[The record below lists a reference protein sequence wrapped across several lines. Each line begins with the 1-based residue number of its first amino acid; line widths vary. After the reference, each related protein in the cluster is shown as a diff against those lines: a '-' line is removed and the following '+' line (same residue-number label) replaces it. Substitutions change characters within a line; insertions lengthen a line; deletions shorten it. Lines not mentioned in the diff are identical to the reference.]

1 MNFEPKK
8 QIFIDFLRKNNIIED
23 YKKKLGSGTD
33 GVIYEVKLR
42 QRNRLSAAKLISSE
56 SYKKEDRLN
65 IIEELRGPN
74 IINIDRILTSKIRG
88 EEYIMIIMEKAVL
101 RDLGR
106 LNDSYFN
113 NNLMKL
119 IYDPFDEH
127 LGDNLLR
134 FYCKQIIDGMEI
146 LHRNFYVHF
155 DLKPENILIT
165 LNLNVKLSDFSLLTK
180 IKDSDKRKI
189 PGGTPGYVSREY
201 YDRAKMP
208 SEELRKQDYFSLGS
222 TIFFLKYGDNLL
234 KYEKFDELIMNND
247 RITDLLHQ
255 RIEYIKSRPF
265 ADDDFIEFLSE
276 LIQYRPCDR
285 PIFEEIYRNKWLN
298 KDLEKVKDILDINE
312 ADEEKLLIEFQ
323 KSDFLSKKEEEKKE
337 KEITHKKFNFKVKKR
352 KHI

>member
-74 IINIDRILTSKIRG
+74 IINIDRILTSKIKG

-127 LGDNLLR
+127 LGDNL
-134 FYCKQIIDGMEI
+134 Q
-146 LHRNFYVHF
+146 
-155 DLKPENILIT
+155 
-165 LNLNVKLSDFSLLTK
+165 
-180 IKDSDKRKI
+180 
-189 PGGTPGYVSREY
+189 
-201 YDRAKMP
+201 
-208 SEELRKQDYFSLGS
+208 
-222 TIFFLKYGDNLL
+222 
-234 KYEKFDELIMNND
+234 
-247 RITDLLHQ
+247 
-255 RIEYIKSRPF
+255 
-265 ADDDFIEFLSE
+265 
-276 LIQYRPCDR
+276 
-285 PIFEEIYRNKWLN
+285 
-298 KDLEKVKDILDINE
+298 
-312 ADEEKLLIEFQ
+312 
-323 KSDFLSKKEEEKKE
+323 
-337 KEITHKKFNFKVKKR
+337 
-352 KHI
+352 